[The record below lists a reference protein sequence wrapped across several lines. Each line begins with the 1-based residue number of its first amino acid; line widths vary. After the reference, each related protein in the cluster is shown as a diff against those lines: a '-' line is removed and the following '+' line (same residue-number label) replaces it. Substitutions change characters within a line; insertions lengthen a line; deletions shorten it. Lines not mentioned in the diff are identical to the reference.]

1 MIQFWTARFW
11 RAGSGVIGRLFLL
24 MIKFFLRRSGKEKG
38 KEEKILKKQNG
49 FDKKL
54 VFSLTKSRV
63 PTFEQFK
70 YFKKFL
76 SPKERLVII
85 ILTFILLVSAGFG
98 VTRFILAKTETAPD
112 FGGEYVE
119 GLIGSPQYVNPLL
132 AQTNDVD
139 MDLSKLIFSGLFKYN
154 EKRELVPDLALKFEV
169 SEDKKI
175 YTVYLKDNLVW
186 HDGEP
191 LTAADVV
198 FTISLIQDSL
208 FKSPLYSSFRGVE
221 MEKVDDKTIRFKLT
235 EAYVA
240 FPGML
245 TFGLLP
251 EHLWYDIP
259 AQSANL
265 AEYNIKPVG
274 SGPFEFKSFT
284 KDKNGGIKIYTLV
297 RNEKFYGQKPYLGKL
312 IFKFY
317 SDFPSAFDA
326 LQNKNIEGI
335 SFVPEEYKDSL
346 QSKKIKQ
353 YLLSLPQY
361 AAIFFN
367 QKSNEFLKDDSV
379 RKALTLAIDKTK
391 LVEDV
396 LGQDGEV
403 ISGPILPG
411 YIGYSDQIKNEFNQ
425 TAAAEMLEKAGYK
438 LDNGMRKKGDKVLK
452 ISLTT
457 VERSE
462 YVKTIEMVKSA
473 WEAIGVQVDLQVIP
487 GMRLQREIIRPRAY
501 EAIFIGTV
509 IGFDPDPFPFWHSS
523 QVEDPGLNLSLYAN
537 RKVDKLL
544 EEARQEG
551 NMEERAKKYIEF
563 QNILAE
569 DTPAIFLYSPRY
581 TYVVHEEVRGIGASR
596 INVPSDR
603 FAGIENWYKKTRRQ
617 WK

>member
-1 MIQFWTARFW
+1 MLVVYSLI
-11 RAGSGVIGRLFLL
+11 
-24 MIKFFLRRSGKEKG
+24 MIKFLRLFRKEKN
-38 KEEKILKKQNG
+38 KEEKTLEKQNG

-70 YFKKFL
+70 YLKKFL
-76 SPKERLVII
+76 SRKERLGII
-85 ILTFILLVSAGFG
+85 ILSLIFLASAVFG
-98 VTRFILAKTETAPD
+98 AARFILAKTETAPD

-154 EKRELVPDLALKFEV
+154 EKRELVPDLAEKFEV

-175 YTVYLKDNLVW
+175 YTVYLKDNLRW
-186 HDGEP
+186 HDGES
-191 LTAADVV
+191 LTAADVI
-198 FTISLIQDSL
+198 FTISLIQDPL

-221 MEKVDDKTIRFKLT
+221 MEKVDDKIVRFKLT

-240 FPGML
+240 FSGML

-259 AQSANL
+259 TQSANL

-284 KDKNGGIKIYTLV
+284 KDKNGGIKVYTLV

-317 SDFPSAFDA
+317 PDFPTAFDA

-335 SFVPEEYKDSL
+335 SFVPEEYKDLL
-346 QSKKIKQ
+346 QSKKINK

-361 AAIFFN
+361 TAIFFN
-367 QKSNEFLKDDSV
+367 QKSNEFLKDESV
-379 RKALTLAIDKTK
+379 RGALALAIDKTK
-391 LVEDV
+391 VVDEV
-396 LGQDGEV
+396 LGQEGEV

-411 YIGYSDQIKNEFNQ
+411 YIGYSDQIKNDFNQ

-438 LDNGMRKKGDKVLK
+438 LDNGARKKGDKVLK
-452 ISLTT
+452 ISLTA

-462 YVKTIEMVKSA
+462 YVKTAEIVKSA

-487 GMRLQREIIRPRAY
+487 GMRIQREIIRPRAY
-501 EAIFIGTV
+501 EALIIGTV
-509 IGFDPDPFPFWHSS
+509 VGFDPDPFPFWHSS

-537 RKVDKLL
+537 RKIDKLL

-569 DTPAIFLYSPRY
+569 DTPAVFLYSPRY
-581 TYVVHEEVRGIGASR
+581 TYVVGEEVRGVGISR

-603 FAGIENWYKKTRRQ
+603 FAGIENWYKKTKRQ